1 VRFRNFERQFQSGH
15 ARCQYLEIEKENK
28 KAVWNFWA
36 RVPDSLR
43 LLRGAC
49 ARATLAR
56 LTLSLSPSLSPCLC
70 VPLAEPGA
78 SACHL
83 IPIGRRCCCQST
95 RSAYSLSSFFSF
107 CKCTCTSATCRPSH
121 VSPSPTLPLFPVF
134 FPVQP
139 QSTPDAADGADVA
152 SRVNGSRARVSHQT
166 NTFAKKAQSDAK
178 GGGASR
184 SPFKPNMLS

>member
-134 FPVQP
+134 PRCSHNRLP
-139 QSTPDAADGADVA
+139 MLPMAPMWRVA
-152 SRVNGSRARVSHQT
+152 
-166 NTFAKKAQSDAK
+166 
-178 GGGASR
+178 
-184 SPFKPNMLS
+184 